1 MIDERPAIVMEPPE
15 TLPSGNEEPSRHILS
30 AEARMHID
38 QLNSALEAARR
49 MRDYA
54 ETQREKAMG
63 HLHQLALELAP
74 QQVDEIA
81 LTGDDIEEW
90 DADKLGRWLA
100 ETVKQ
105 EMTYLRNMSRQD
117 LQARYDKTQQRV
129 ADLEHKLA
137 QLAEVEERLH
147 WRERDL
153 GAAQQ
158 RIRDLEKEGHR
169 QQRVIEKLQAGP
181 GQPTAEAEPTRLPWS
196 EDEQGAE
203 GIGGVDCISGERET
217 LDMAGS
223 SLSNSEAG
231 LPPNLPEWMSRPI
244 WSDVETIITAMGQ
257 DGLCRPKDLPLE
269 IEASSDKAREVKLG
283 RIIKQAVAWRLIQ
296 KTQVGVVSGGQH
308 AAIRLT
314 DAGRALY
321 QHLTGAEPVTSQ
333 FERLLKMHKSPE
345 QSMLALLASDVF
357 RQYQEIKTID
367 LFPTPTDLASG
378 RQFRPD
384 MRLVLE
390 GGEVVYVELEVHRS
404 RQRPRLDKWA
414 IHREGTGGQ
423 FHFVVPHNEAQN
435 GVLSEMTPFV
445 MHAQCRINVS
455 LCNLAR
461 WKPDLPTPWTL
472 TRAFGK
478 EYRE

>member
-147 WRERDL
+147 WKERDL

-308 AAIRLT
+308 AAIRLI
-314 DAGRALY
+314 DVVNVHPKLPDPEVGYGDSAVQSHAPAAQQSVHLPPQPVHGR
-321 QHLTGAEPVTSQ
+321 S
-333 FERLLKMHKSPE
+333 
-345 QSMLALLASDVF
+345 
-357 RQYQEIKTID
+357 
-367 LFPTPTDLASG
+367 
-378 RQFRPD
+378 RPD
-384 MRLVLE
+384 
-390 GGEVVYVELEVHRS
+390 
-404 RQRPRLDKWA
+404 K
-414 IHREGTGGQ
+414 GQ
-423 FHFVVPHNEAQN
+423 HP
-435 GVLSEMTPFV
+435 
-445 MHAQCRINVS
+445 
-455 LCNLAR
+455 
-461 WKPDLPTPWTL
+461 
-472 TRAFGK
+472 
-478 EYRE
+478 